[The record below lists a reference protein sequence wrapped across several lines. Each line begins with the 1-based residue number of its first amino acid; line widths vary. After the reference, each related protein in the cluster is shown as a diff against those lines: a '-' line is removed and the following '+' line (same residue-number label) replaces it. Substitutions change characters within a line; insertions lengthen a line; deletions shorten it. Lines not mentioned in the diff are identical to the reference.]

1 MNESNYPTIASGQWS
16 WNKGMAGGD
25 QVSGIGTPVQRAMC
39 IPLTAEVTGG
49 WHSRFLGNTDDSGV
63 R

>member
-1 MNESNYPTIASGQWS
+1 MDESNYPTIASGKWS
-16 WNKGMAGGD
+16 WNKGMAGGG
-25 QVSGIGTPVQRAMC
+25 QVFGMATPAQRAMC
-39 IPLTAEVTGG
+39 ILLTAEVAGG